1 MISTIDAHRSWCLFQ
16 LAEDSKCIYYVR
28 SKDAPRIEAMP
39 IKASIEIKQTP
50 EQVFRLYQDAA
61 RWIDW
66 DPEVT
71 AARLPGGL
79 KLGARGWLK
88 PKRGP
93 KANIEIVEVTPGR
106 SFSVQSRLPLCR
118 MLFGHSLASSSE
130 SGSTVATHWVEFK
143 GPLSFLFRPLIGR
156 SIQASLPNTMRGLK
170 RASESQV
177 TGS

>member
-1 MISTIDAHRSWCLFQ
+1 
-16 LAEDSKCIYYVR
+16 
-28 SKDAPRIEAMP
+28 MP
-39 IKASIEIKQTP
+39 ITASVEIKTEP
-50 EQVFRLYQDAA
+50 EHIFRLYQDAA

-71 AARLPGGL
+71 AASLPAGL
-79 KLGARGWLK
+79 KLGAKGWLK
-88 PKRGP
+88 PRSGP
-93 KANIEIVEVTPGR
+93 KAKIEIVEVTPGQ

-118 MLFGHSLASSSE
+118 MLFGHSLASSGE

-143 GPLSFLFRPLIGR
+143 GPLSFVFRRLIGR

-177 TGS
+177 RGS

>member
-177 TGS
+177 TG

>member
-61 RWIDW
+61 RWVDW

-177 TGS
+177 TG

>member
-1 MISTIDAHRSWCLFQ
+1 MISTIDARRSWCLFQ

-61 RWIDW
+61 RWVDW

-177 TGS
+177 TG

>member
-1 MISTIDAHRSWCLFQ
+1 
-16 LAEDSKCIYYVR
+16 
-28 SKDAPRIEAMP
+28 MP
-39 IKASIEIKQTP
+39 ITASVEIKTEP
-50 EQVFRLYQDAA
+50 EHIFRLYQDAA

-71 AARLPGGL
+71 AASLPAGL
-79 KLGARGWLK
+79 KLGAKGWLK
-88 PKRGP
+88 PRSGP
-93 KANIEIVEVTPGR
+93 KAKIEIVEVTPGQ

-118 MLFGHSLASSSE
+118 MLFGHSLASSGE

-143 GPLSFLFRPLIGR
+143 GPLSFVFRRLIGR

>member
-1 MISTIDAHRSWCLFQ
+1 
-16 LAEDSKCIYYVR
+16 
-28 SKDAPRIEAMP
+28 MP

-61 RWIDW
+61 RWVDW

-71 AARLPGGL
+71 AASLPAGL
-79 KLGARGWLK
+79 KLGAKGWLK
-88 PKRGP
+88 PRSGP
-93 KANIEIVEVTPGR
+93 KANIEIVEVTPGQ

-118 MLFGHSLASSSE
+118 LLFGHSLASSSE

-177 TGS
+177 TES

>member
-1 MISTIDAHRSWCLFQ
+1 
-16 LAEDSKCIYYVR
+16 
-28 SKDAPRIEAMP
+28 MP
-39 IKASIEIKQTP
+39 ITASVEIKTEP
-50 EQVFRLYQDAA
+50 EHIFRLYQDAA

-71 AARLPGGL
+71 AASLPAGVKIGAKGG
-79 KLGARGWLK
+79 RK
-88 PKRGP
+88 PRSGRKG
-93 KANIEIVEVTPGR
+93 KIEVVEVTPGQ

-118 MLFGHSLASSSE
+118 MLFGHSLASSGE

-143 GPLSFLFRPLIGR
+143 GPLSFVFRRLIGR